1 MFWYVKLLVLIKI
14 VNLLKINV
22 LKILIWVWIMSWLEY
37 YGLIDI
43 GNDLFS
49 WFGKILSKDD
59 FELCFV

>member
-14 VNLLKINV
+14 LNLLKINV
-22 LKILIWVWIMSWLEY
+22 LKILIWVWIMSWFEY
-37 YGLIDI
+37 YELIDI